1 MECYMRTPAREQVFL
16 QKEMEM
22 DYVLKQYWLL
32 TFVTKIKLVLPATYH
47 VLEQRTSER
56 FTAQYHSIKFIVI
69 GTACAAHGTGAWGRY
84 IYTCWVQLS
93 TPSLTTDDAV
103 YWILAA
109 HSCLNLSCVSD
120 DICNTTTNQQ
130 VDSKSCFFS
139 QTESITSLQWGSL
152 IHSPLWISPLL
163 SLPAPDWE
171 QHCEELPVDSPS
183 VTHASSR
190 ETHIPDMGSYLP
202 WKNKSERRRRGWR
215 GFETETC
222 YLLHSFQ
229 F

>member
-1 MECYMRTPAREQVFL
+1 MFL
-16 QKEMEM
+16 SSAHQKG
-22 DYVLKQYWLL
+22 LL
-32 TFVTKIKLVLPATYH
+32 
-47 VLEQRTSER
+47 
-56 FTAQYHSIKFIVI
+56 HSIKFIAI

-120 DICNTTTNQQ
+120 DICNTTKNQQ

-152 IHSPLWISPLL
+152 IHSPLRISPLL

-183 VTHASSR
+183 VKHASSR

-202 WKNKSERRRRGWR
+202 WKNKSEKRGRGWR
-215 GFETETC
+215 GVWKWNMLSVALISILILCVVNTSAT
-222 YLLHSFQ
+222 HTPINP
-229 F
+229 